1 MHCILL
7 QNPFA
12 SIHLADLRSWFKRII
27 GTLPRPSI
35 ETTRIRLMSHKE
47 LTDALEAVNQQLS
60 DSDHLDAGEVEKL
73 RATMG
78 EIQAVLDQQGD
89 RDESLSERVA
99 GSARRFEA
107 SHPVLT
113 ENLGRIADILQ
124 QMGI

>member
-1 MHCILL
+1 MCCGRFRSDVVETSHRKE
-7 QNPFA
+7 NPGVA
-12 SIHLADLRSWFKRII
+12 REPHEGLNPGVRVGLETARYE
-27 GTLPRPSI
+27 LP
-35 ETTRIRLMSHKE
+35 EE
-47 LTDALEAVNQQLS
+47 
-60 DSDHLDAGEVEKL
+60 AGEVEKL